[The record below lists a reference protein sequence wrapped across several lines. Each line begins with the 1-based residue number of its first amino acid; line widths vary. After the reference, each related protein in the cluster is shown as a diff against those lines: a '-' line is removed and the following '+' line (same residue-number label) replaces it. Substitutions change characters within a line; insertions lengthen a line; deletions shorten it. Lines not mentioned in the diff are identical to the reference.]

1 LRDKDRTTY
10 AINTI
15 GTAIQPK
22 QMAETRPTA
31 AKISSGN
38 SFLKETSLN
47 LNAIIG
53 SVEAIK

>member
-1 LRDKDRTTY
+1 M
-10 AINTI
+10 

-31 AKISSGN
+31 TKISSGN

-53 SVEAIK
+53 SVETIK